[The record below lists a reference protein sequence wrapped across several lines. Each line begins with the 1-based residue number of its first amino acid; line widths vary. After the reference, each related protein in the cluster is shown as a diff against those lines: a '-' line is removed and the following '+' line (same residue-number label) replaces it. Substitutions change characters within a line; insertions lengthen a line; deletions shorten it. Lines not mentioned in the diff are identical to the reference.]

1 MVSVS
6 PAAVNDD
13 SKRGH
18 YRGKIMGYMDRA
30 EHIKAHVNQMK
41 EGNNKVA
48 NEAHLCNAKCGAQ
61 SLRHHT
67 LNSTECATNL
77 HIFVF
82 KC

>member
-1 MVSVS
+1 MSVS

-18 YRGKIMGYMDRA
+18 YREKIMGYMDRA

-48 NEAHLCNAKCGAQ
+48 N
-61 SLRHHT
+61 
-67 LNSTECATNL
+67 
-77 HIFVF
+77 
-82 KC
+82 